1 MSSIA
6 SSHYPASSFNTLVS
20 GKQTLFFTLAFW
32 VHLFVLIFA
41 ASALAQTEP
50 TPTQPSDLIHLGDL
64 IDVDVVGSFEFD
76 WRGSLTPEGF
86 LEGYDRIEKQI
97 FGLCRREEDIAQ
109 AITVELSKVLREPKV
124 TVKILDRSNR
134 AVAFLTGAIRFPQRF
149 QIKRNVRL
157 NEILIIAGGLTESS
171 SGEVRIIR
179 PQNLSCRSVENVA
192 TESNGPRIIDI
203 KIGDIL
209 RGDPSANPRIES
221 GDIIDVLEAFP
232 IYVIGG
238 VNSPGRISS
247 RSQITLSRAIA
258 SVGGLAKKGV
268 SVGISIF
275 RREAGKTEVITANLD
290 KINAKTEEDPILK
303 AYDIIDVEEKGRG
316 KRKYPPELDNERRRY
331 QVAPNKLPLRVI
343 E

>member
-1 MSSIA
+1 MPSIA
-6 SSHYPASSFNTLVS
+6 SSHFLVS
-20 GKQTLFFTLAFW
+20 FFIQAFP
-32 VHLFVLIFA
+32 VYLFVFVFV
-41 ASALAQTEP
+41 SSVFAQTELIP
-50 TPTQPSDLIHLGDL
+50 APKPTQPSDLIHLGDL

-86 LEGYDRIEKQI
+86 LEGYDRIEQQI
-97 FGLCRREEDIAQ
+97 FGLCRREEDVAQ
-109 AITVELSKVLREPKV
+109 AITVQLSKVLREPKV

-149 QIKRNVRL
+149 QIKRKVQL
-157 NEILIIAGGLTESS
+157 NEILIIAGGLSENS

-179 PQNLSCRSVENVA
+179 PQNLSCRSAENA
-192 TESNGPRIIDI
+192 NAESNGPRIIDI
-203 KIGDIL
+203 KISDLL

-221 GDIIDVLEAFP
+221 GDIIDVFEAFP

-258 SVGGLAKKGV
+258 SVGGLAKNGV
-268 SVGISIF
+268 SGGISIF
-275 RREAGKTEVITANLD
+275 RREAGKTEIITANLD
-290 KINAKTEEDPILK
+290 KINAKTEEDPVLK

-316 KRKYPPELDNERRRY
+316 KRKYPPELENERRLY
-331 QVAPNKLPLRVI
+331 QGAPNKLPLRVI